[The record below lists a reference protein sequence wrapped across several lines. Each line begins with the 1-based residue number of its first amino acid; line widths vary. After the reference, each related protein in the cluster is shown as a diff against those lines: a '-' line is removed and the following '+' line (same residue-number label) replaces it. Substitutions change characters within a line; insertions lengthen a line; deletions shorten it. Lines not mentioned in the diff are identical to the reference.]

1 MRYKKRFFNFI
12 LLFIGSFCF
21 SNTKLENDLTYLRRV
36 LTEAYVGYEYN
47 ENLGFNLD
55 QAIDNVRKQYIEKMG
70 FDDSFADKISDDLLA
85 ECINNEILIKL
96 KIPDNHFGI
105 YSKNSYYGYDPQKWF
120 SSKIFFAKEGNDY
133 YVSFS
138 LNPRIRRKA
147 RYTGKKENLFE
158 VILLNK
164 RYYVFGI
171 FSNSM
176 IKNSEISIN
185 NKNYKTRMYIGNYIY
200 NRRPGHIGMKK
211 TKKSVYLSFSD
222 CTFYGQ
228 NKNDHTVLFRKLE
241 DYLREI
247 KKNHYENF
255 IIDLR
260 GNSGGII
267 SNLIPVLKTINFE
280 GDYKNCDKVTKKI
293 KTFRSSNIKDTELI
307 RKARSQYQEE
317 NPAYKYFLVEDSA
330 TEYYKK
336 QPAQEYDFEP
346 DYKGNVIIVC
356 DFNSASAAELF
367 IAYSY
372 IFENVYLIGTNTSG
386 TIDFGSMCDYYL
398 PESGIKL
405 HIASE
410 SFKESAFLQNN
421 LHWHGD
427 KKGFYPDY
435 WCTNNSLLPTL
446 VFITKDKKLRRKLHG
461 LSERLL

>member
-21 SNTKLENDLTYLRRV
+21 SNTKLENDLTYLRQV

-47 ENLGFNLD
+47 EKAGFDLD
-55 QAIDNVRKQYIEKMG
+55 LAIDNVRKQYIEKSG
-70 FDDSFADKISDDLLA
+70 DVGLSDDEISDDLLA
-85 ECINNEILIKL
+85 ECINNEILEKL
-96 KIPDNHFGI
+96 KVPDNHFGI

-171 FSNSM
+171 FSNNT
-176 IKNSEISIN
+176 IKEGEVSIN

-200 NRRPGHIGMKK
+200 NRESGHIGLKR

-228 NKNDHTVLFRKLE
+228 NKNDHTFLFRKLE

-260 GNSGGII
+260 GNWGGIVENI
-267 SNLIPVLKTINFE
+267 IPVLKTINFE
-280 GDYKNCDKVTKKI
+280 GDYKNCDKVIKKI
-293 KTFRSSNIKDTELI
+293 NTFRSSNIKDTELI
-307 RKARSQYQEE
+307 RKGRSQYQEE
-317 NPAYKYFLVEDSA
+317 NPAYKQFLVEDSA

-336 QPAQEYDFEP
+336 QPVPEYDFKP
-346 DYKGNVIIVC
+346 AYKGNVIILC
-356 DFNSASAAELF
+356 DFNTASAAELF

-372 IFENVYLIGTNTSG
+372 MFENVYLIGTNTSG
-386 TIDFGSMCDYYL
+386 TIDFGGVFDYYL

-405 HIASE
+405 HISSA
-410 SFKESAFLQNN
+410 SFKESGFLQNN
-421 LHWHGD
+421 PHWHGD

-435 WCTNNSLLPTL
+435 WCTSNSLLPTL
-446 VFITKDKKLRRKLHG
+446 VSITKDKKLRRKLHG
-461 LSERLL
+461 LSKRLL